1 MNDNFHY
8 YRDINI
14 QKNFEIKL
22 EDIIERD
29 LTETEKTKIINY
41 SYYLGICA
49 DDETRQ
55 KAIEKM
61 RFCILKKGN
70 GLKFLIDAIS
80 NSEKANKIILPGNYQ
95 YDLDDNGIFDLN
107 KIYPCVDSSE
117 YFEMLRSI
125 ALGVYP
131 SWVTCEKQEQE
142 LIQLLTES
150 NSRISHTDKQLS
162 DLQMS
167 RIFSGYSQNIE
178 AGFPADVGI
187 KAINGYELFFRDI
200 FDSQTNQLS
209 APRKGYL
216 RPQVHGSDG
225 IRLYRNESNYIGVI
239 DEIERVCN
247 EILDKTGSLVITP
260 SKVKEL
266 IVIGYKS

>member
-8 YRDINI
+8 SRGINL

-29 LTETEKTKIINY
+29 LTETEKTKIIDY

-70 GLKFLIDAIS
+70 GLRFLIDA
-80 NSEKANKIILPGNYQ
+80 NSDPEKANKIILQGNHQ
-95 YDLDDNGIFDLN
+95 YDLDDSGVFDLN
-107 KIYPCVDSSE
+107 KIYPCVDYSE
-117 YFEMLRSI
+117 YFQMLRSI
-125 ALGVYP
+125 ASGVYP
-131 SWVTCEKQEQE
+131 SWLTSEKQK

-150 NSRISHTDKQLS
+150 NSRIGYNNKLLS
-162 DLQMS
+162 DSQVS
-167 RIFSGYSQNIE
+167 DIFNTYSQNVE
-178 AGFPADVGI
+178 EGFPADVGI
-187 KAINGYELFFRDI
+187 KAIDGYELFFRDI
-200 FDSQTNQLS
+200 FDSETNQLT

-216 RPQVHGSDG
+216 RPQVEGSDG
-225 IRLYRNESNYIGVI
+225 IRLYKNESKYIGVI

-247 EILDKTGSLVITP
+247 EILDQTGSLIITP

-266 IVIGYKS
+266 IVVGYKS